1 MVTIGDVAPRTSR
14 RRLRLAVILV
24 VVLGVPCLVSSLA
37 AGWDLPEVVATGVC
51 PPAPPDIPAYPCSAQ
66 EYLLRMTV
74 GPWALA
80 GHTLIW
86 WSWAALVGTAWL
98 LVALLLRATRAA
110 GPPVTL
116 GRVIYDS
123 TRRIE

>member
-1 MVTIGDVAPRTSR
+1 MHAARESPAACMVTIGGVGPRAPR

-80 GHTLIW
+80 GHILIW
-86 WSWAALVGTAWL
+86 CTLAAIVVTAWL
-98 LVALLLRATRAA
+98 LVGVR
-110 GPPVTL
+110 
-116 GRVIYDS
+116 S
-123 TRRIE
+123 